1 MIDQEPDRPHGREAL
16 HHAGV
21 LDDLVEPRCGDHG
34 EEDEDHGPE
43 QPAHGTGA
51 EALDREQAER
61 VRAEIPDALYEAG
74 RSQLSLRVPDA
85 PAERFPAVVALAD
98 ALLEALRQPE
108 AAAA

>member
-1 MIDQEPDRPHGREAL
+1 VTPIE
-16 HHAGV
+16 
-21 LDDLVEPRCGDHG
+21 
-34 EEDEDHGPE
+34 
-43 QPAHGTGA
+43 
-51 EALDREQAER
+51 LDRAQAER

-74 RSQLSLRVPDA
+74 RSQLSLRAPDD